1 MAENIYICIKSICV
15 WLLYGLI
22 AKTGFKIILMAL
34 DIPMYPFANKEK
46 VISFSVFTV
55 CSISHGGPCFHYN
68 SPLGPVTWVK
78 RWNQRV
84 ILRWRVSEFCK
95 AHLILNNAGQ
105 KGLPLKCPRAFY
117 SLVFF
122 SFFFASAYVFPFSK
136 NVFFH
141 AIHHTSNT
149 KRYVV
154 P

>member
-1 MAENIYICIKSICV
+1 
-15 WLLYGLI
+15 
-22 AKTGFKIILMAL
+22 MAL

-122 SFFFASAYVFPFSK
+122 SFFSPARMFSHFLK
-136 NVFFH
+136 MFFFTLYITLVTQN
-141 AIHHTSNT
+141 ATWFLNGLYICIKSIILSLFVL
-149 KRYVV
+149 K
-154 P
+154 